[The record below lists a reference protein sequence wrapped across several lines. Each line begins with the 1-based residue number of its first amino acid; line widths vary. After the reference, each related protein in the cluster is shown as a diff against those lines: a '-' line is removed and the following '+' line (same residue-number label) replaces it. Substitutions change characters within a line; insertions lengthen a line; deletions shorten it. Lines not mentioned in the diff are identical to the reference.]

1 MQVITRHRTDS
12 EIYEASFLPNYGV
25 LGYRN
30 SNACSKDI
38 VFFFGS

>member
-25 LGYRN
+25 LDTETRMH
-30 SNACSKDI
+30 AVKI
-38 VFFFGS
+38 